1 MFKVGDI
8 VVYSGGLPQVN
19 GWYYRDGKPRKV
31 EKVLESG
38 AIVLEGGGFGP
49 IIPEVFTLYSVD
61 LENK

>member
-8 VVYSGGLPQVN
+8 VVYSGSLPQI

-38 AIVLEGGGFGP
+38 AIVLEGGGFYP
-49 IIPEVFTLYSVD
+49 MNPEVFTLYSVD